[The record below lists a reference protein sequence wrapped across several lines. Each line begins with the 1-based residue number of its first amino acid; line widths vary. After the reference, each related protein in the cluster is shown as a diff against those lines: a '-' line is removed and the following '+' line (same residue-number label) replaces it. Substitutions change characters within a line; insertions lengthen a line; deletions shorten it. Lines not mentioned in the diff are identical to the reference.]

1 MDYNVFKKNVFSQ
14 NGEDG
19 ILEEII
25 KRISD
30 VPIEQLNCVEF
41 GAWDGKKFSNTFN
54 LVMQGSRAV
63 YIEGSMVKF
72 QNLLKTAKEFK
83 KIIPINAFVDRLPN
97 TKTSLDNLIKNYV
110 DISDYDILSID
121 IDSYDLEVWHNHT
134 GYPKIVIIEINSSI
148 KPGIFQWHGSE
159 GAIGNSFSS
168 TLEVAKNKGYNLVCH
183 TGNMIFVRNDL
194 INNLNLSDIDLEF
207 PERLF
212 NWYWVV
218 DITNGKSLFKH
229 ILRKITP
236 NFIKDTAKK
245 IMKFNN

>member
-1 MDYNVFKKNVFSQ
+1 MDYNIFKKNVFSQ

-25 KRISD
+25 KKISD
-30 VPIEQLNCVEF
+30 VPIEQLHCVEF
-41 GAWDGKKFSNTFN
+41 GAWDGKQFSNTFN

-63 YIEGSMVKF
+63 YIEGSKVKF
-72 QNLLKTAKEFK
+72 KDLLETAKEFK

-97 TKTSLDNLIKNYV
+97 TKTSLDNLIKNHV
-110 DISDYDILSID
+110 DMSDYDILSID

-134 GYPKIVIIEINSSI
+134 GNPKIVIIEINSSV
-148 KPGIFQWHGSE
+148 KPGIFQWHGRE

-168 TLEVAKNKGYNLVCH
+168 TLQVAKKKGYSLVCH

-194 INNLNLSDIDLEF
+194 TSNLNLSDIDLEF
-207 PERLF
+207 PDRLF

-218 DITNGKSLFKH
+218 DITNVKSLCKH
-229 ILRKITP
+229 ILRKVIP
-236 NFIKDTAKK
+236 NFVKDFIKKL
-245 IMKFNN
+245 IKF

>member
-1 MDYNVFKKNVFSQ
+1 MDYSLFKKNVFSQ

-19 ILEEII
+19 IINEII
-25 KRISD
+25 KRITD
-30 VPIEQLNCVEF
+30 VPVDQLCCVEV
-41 GAWDGKKFSNTFN
+41 GAWDGKRFSNTFN
-54 LVMQGSRAV
+54 LVMQGSNAV
-63 YIEGSMVKF
+63 YIESSKFRF
-72 QNLLKTAKEFK
+72 QNLLKTAEKYK
-83 KIIPINAFVDRLPN
+83 KITPINAFVNRLPN
-97 TKTSLDNLIKNYV
+97 TKTSLDNLIKNHV

-134 GYPKIVIIEINSSI
+134 GNPKIVIIEINSSV
-148 KPGIFQWHGSE
+148 KPGIFQWHGRE

-168 TLEVAKNKGYNLVCH
+168 TLQVANNKGYNLVCH

-194 INNLNLSDIDLEF
+194 INNLNLSNIDLAF

-218 DITNGKSLFKH
+218 DITNGKSLCKH

-236 NFIKDTAKK
+236 NFIKDFAKK
-245 IMKFNN
+245 IIKF